1 MARPLR
7 IGGVPEHFNL
17 PWRLAAE
24 SGAFQAAGL
33 DVEFVECPGGT
44 GQMTGALRDGELEA
58 ALVLTEGAVADALN
72 HDRNRLCG
80 VWVAS
85 PLVWGIHVA
94 HGSTLRRIGDMRGKR
109 IAISRYGS
117 GSHLIPIVDAAARGW
132 DTEAMHFVVINDI
145 AGARRALAR
154 NKADVFFWE
163 RHMTQPLVDAGEF
176 RRLGV
181 REVPWPA
188 FVMSAR
194 KHVLARRGE
203 ALRKALAIAQR
214 EARNFKRRASTPAL
228 IAETYGI
235 RLPDVKRWLAHVRWA
250 SGSRPPVAALRRA
263 SDALLAQG
271 VVSERPATLYRVWH
285 RR

>member
-1 MARPLR
+1 MGKPLR

-17 PWRLAAE
+17 PWRLAVA
-24 SGAFQAAGL
+24 SGAFNAAGV
-33 DVEFVECPGGT
+33 DVDFVECPGGT
-44 GQMTGALRDGELEA
+44 GQMTAALRDGELDA
-58 ALVLTEGAVADALN
+58 ALVLTEGAVADVLN

-94 HGSTLRRIGDMRGKR
+94 HGSKLRRIGDMRGRR

-132 DTEAMHFVVINDI
+132 DTEAMHFVVINDLD
-145 AGARRALAR
+145 GARRALAR
-154 NKADVFFWE
+154 NRADVFFWE

-194 KHVLARRGE
+194 RDVLSRRAA
-203 ALRKALAIAQR
+203 ALSTALAVAQR
-214 EARNFKRRASTPAL
+214 EARNFKRRASTPAQ
-228 IAETYGI
+228 IAETFGI
-235 RLPDVKRWLAHVRWA
+235 RLPDVTHWLAHVRWA
-250 SGSRPPVAALRRA
+250 GGTRPPAAALKRA

-271 VVSERPATLYRVWH
+271 VVSERPATPDRLWH
-285 RR
+285 RL

>member
-1 MARPLR
+1 MAGPLR

-17 PWRLAAE
+17 PWQLALE
-24 SGAFQAAGL
+24 SGAFRAAGVNV
-33 DVEFVECPGGT
+33 DFVECPGGT
-44 GQMTGALRDGELEA
+44 GQMTAAMRDGELDA
-58 ALVLTEGAVADALN
+58 ALVLTEGAIADALN

-94 HGSTLRRIGDMRGKR
+94 RSSAVRRIGEMRGKR

-132 DTEAMHFVVINDI
+132 DTDDMRFVVIDDLD
-145 AGARRALAR
+145 GARRALA
-154 NKADVFFWE
+154 NGNADVFFWE

-188 FVMSAR
+188 FVLSAR
-194 KHVLARRGE
+194 RDVLSRRADALRE
-203 ALRKALAIAQR
+203 ALSVAQR
-214 EARNFKRRASTPAL
+214 EAGNFRRRASTPAL
-228 IAETYGI
+228 IAATFDI
-235 RLPDVKRWLAHVRWA
+235 RLPDVTRWLAHVRWA
-250 SGSRPPVAALRRA
+250 GGTRPPVAALRRA

-271 VVSERPATLYRVWH
+271 VVSERPASLARLWH
-285 RR
+285 RL